1 MFQDLWGQWG
11 KFSLSW
17 CKSDVYHLK
26 LIKVKRGT
34 VKSNE
39 NIFGLCSMPPM
50 PGMPPRP
57 NYMQNGPPVS
67 MPGSNPMSTQSGPSK
82 PLFPSAQSSSAT
94 ISAPPTANFKAGS
107 STAPVKPTFPSAAA
121 ALSNNSPVHSSAT
134 ITGAPQIK
142 KPESSSG
149 LTSKLIHPEEDIS
162 LEEKRAMMPKYR
174 RGMGN
179 MNQGPGRPPAS
190 NMMGGMGNGSGGSN
204 MYGSGMSYQGQSGYR
219 PPMTSRQY

>member
-17 CKSDVYHLK
+17 CKSDVYNLK

-82 PLFPSAQSSSAT
+82 PLFPSAQVRVFFLTKKKMHVYYIVKTNIICIDVMIYSNFHYLR
-94 ISAPPTANFKAGS
+94 TAGY
-107 STAPVKPTFPSAAA
+107 TCR
-121 ALSNNSPVHSSAT
+121 NN
-134 ITGAPQIK
+134 IFLLMLYI
-142 KPESSSG
+142 
-149 LTSKLIHPEEDIS
+149 
-162 LEEKRAMMPKYR
+162 
-174 RGMGN
+174 
-179 MNQGPGRPPAS
+179 
-190 NMMGGMGNGSGGSN
+190 
-204 MYGSGMSYQGQSGYR
+204 
-219 PPMTSRQY
+219 

>member
-11 KFSLSW
+11 KFSLSC

-82 PLFPSAQSSSAT
+82 PLFPSAQVRDR
-94 ISAPPTANFKAGS
+94 F
-107 STAPVKPTFPSAAA
+107 FF
-121 ALSNNSPVHSSAT
+121 
-134 ITGAPQIK
+134 
-142 KPESSSG
+142 
-149 LTSKLIHPEEDIS
+149 
-162 LEEKRAMMPKYR
+162 
-174 RGMGN
+174 
-179 MNQGPGRPPAS
+179 
-190 NMMGGMGNGSGGSN
+190 
-204 MYGSGMSYQGQSGYR
+204 
-219 PPMTSRQY
+219 